1 MATRRH
7 FRSTIDDLER
17 LFESSKGDRK
27 VLKELREEL
36 NYRDRPRAKALA
48 KKVAEQIAALSQPKP
63 AGQTTKTGSPLP
75 SGYEAP
81 GPVPAGT
88 LVTGN
93 SLSNQTDGPKSPGS
107 QPHSPIEGEPSPPE
121 AQTRLPVD
129 FGDATPQLAPEVE
142 TKPGPDSVLAAW
154 LTLEVL
160 TPQALPEA
168 RELETIG
175 RTLVRL
181 EEHPEPWKEQR
192 YWRRGK
198 ERAVYWMV
206 YLGELDLTKATE
218 AILKIYP
225 DDAADERSYVT
236 GNTTLAVIVVDSH
249 GRPVEDKT
257 FLSSFA
263 WGYGQVRAGRLKGLA
278 GFPAAE
284 RAIKTEL
291 EKRLIRQDE
300 EGKILPLSSA
310 DIVGAIGWLGK
321 VLNLPDEEVI
331 PTGIAIRVPQWGTY
345 IEAPEPELLNSFFIE
360 DLIKARSA
368 FAGGQVGHTLSGYMG
383 AAPTRERKDVV
394 RDKDILA
401 ETLAPARV
409 PLTRWPS
416 PGRHPLVLMQQAA
429 INHSVAE
436 LANDGLVAVNGP
448 PGTGK
453 TTLLRDVVAKVVLDR
468 AIAMSRFDKP
478 AQAFSHITSMKT
490 GQAYT
495 HLYQLDES
503 LIGHEIV
510 VASSNNKAVENISR
524 EIPASKAIASD
535 LNPPARYFQSISDS
549 IAAGKGAIADGAT
562 WGLAAA
568 VLGNA
573 ANRNAFIQSF
583 YWHKKRGMALY
594 LKAVLG
600 GDLPEEE
607 EEEGEDVDEQ
617 KVLDV
622 VTLEQPPRSE
632 IEALDRWRAKRK
644 EFLGRLKLVNTL
656 QAEAQRGYDAVRQR
670 SEAARRADEAKC
682 AFLAAKQASVLA
694 LEKERIAK
702 SLHAKC
708 DEAERKSTADRNALD
723 RLRPGFLA
731 RLFGTRSYREWRAR
745 MAAAHETL
753 AKARSQMQ
761 SAAGAEHQAVQ
772 AAAAAKEKL
781 ETCELEERKA
791 DTALAQILTAIKALR
806 AKLGTS
812 LADEEFWSQADEM
825 LQLQSPWISDEWQR
839 ARDALFVDAF
849 TLHRAFIDA
858 AAKPLRHNLRAA
870 LAVMKG
876 RALKEP
882 QEPARRSL
890 WASLFMVVPVIS
902 TTFASTARLFGP
914 LGKEQLGWLLIDEA
928 GQAVPQAAVGALLRA
943 KRAIVIG
950 DPLQIQPVV
959 TVSPKLIRSI
969 FSEFRVDSEEWAA
982 PDMSAQTLADRASWF
997 GTSILTDDG
1006 EIWVGSPLRVH
1017 RRCENPMFKISN
1029 NVAYDGLMV
1038 YGTPPETSEIGRVLG
1053 ESLWINTDG
1062 DATGKWVEAE
1072 GRIALQLLERLL
1084 NSGIEDPDIFFI
1096 TPFRVVAQK
1105 LRETIRQNRSIA
1117 DRLPGKV
1124 WEWTYNR
1131 VGTVHTFQG
1140 KEADAVVLVLGAP
1153 LDTSAQAGA
1162 RHWAGHPPNLLNV
1175 AVTRA
1180 RRRLYVIGNRQAWR
1194 NAGAFSHLAQ
1204 MLPVLGQPRSPGVAS
1219 EPSRT
1224 RRSPSSSG
1232 ASAEAT
1238 DERRHAARSFGPESP
1253 MYKTARCRVC
1263 GQPAIPGDDVCYQCG
1278 G

>member
-1 MATRRH
+1 MAARRY

-17 LFESSKGDRK
+17 LFASSKDDYE

-36 NYRDRPRAKALA
+36 NHRDRPRAKALA
-48 KKVAEQIAALSQPKP
+48 KKVAEQIALVGQSGPAAQTTTEKVAPSAGSGVSGGPARPHTATGSTEAEIRGRQSYDSQPDSSV
-63 AGQTTKTGSPLP
+63 AEQP
-75 SGYEAP
+75 S
-81 GPVPAGT
+81 
-88 LVTGN
+88 
-93 SLSNQTDGPKSPGS
+93 SPGS
-107 QPHSPIEGEPSPPE
+107 QP
-121 AQTRLPVD
+121 TLPAD

-142 TKPGPDSVLAAW
+142 TKPGPDSVLASW

-160 TPQALPEA
+160 TPQPLPDA

-192 YWRRGK
+192 YWKRGK

-206 YLGELDLTKATE
+206 YLGELDLAKATE
-218 AILKIYP
+218 AILKLYP
-225 DDAADERSYVT
+225 DDAADERSYIS
-236 GNTTLAVIVVDSH
+236 GNTTLAVLVVDSR

-263 WGYGQVRAGRLKGLA
+263 WGYGQVLAGRLKGLA
-278 GFPAAE
+278 GFPEAE
-284 RAIKTEL
+284 RAIKSAL
-291 EKRLIRQDE
+291 EKKLIRQDK
-300 EGKILPLSSA
+300 EGQILPLSNE
-310 DIVGAIGWLGK
+310 DVLGAIGWLTK
-321 VLNLPDEEVI
+321 VMNLPNEEVI
-331 PTGIAIRVPQWGTY
+331 RPGIAVRVPQWGAFND
-345 IEAPEPELLNSFFIE
+345 APEPELLNSFFIE
-360 DLIKARSA
+360 DLVKARGA
-368 FAGGQVGHTLSGYMG
+368 FGSGQVGSALSAYMG
-383 AAPTRERKDVV
+383 TGSILEREDVV
-394 RDKDILA
+394 RDKEILA
-401 ETLAPARV
+401 RTLAPARV

-436 LANDGLVAVNGP
+436 LANGGLVAVNGP

-453 TTLLRDVVAKVVLDR
+453 TTLLRDVVAKVALDR
-468 AIAMSRFDKP
+468 AIAMAKFDRP
-478 AQAFSHITSMKT
+478 MQAFSHVTSMRT

-524 EIPASKAIASD
+524 EIPATKAIADD
-535 LNPPARYFQSISDS
+535 LNPPARYFPSISD
-549 IAAGKGAIADGAT
+549 AVFAGKGTIVDGAT

-573 ANRNAFIQSF
+573 ANRSAFIQSF
-583 YWHKKRGMALY
+583 YWHRKRGMALY

-600 GDLPEEE
+600 ADLPDDEEE
-607 EEEGEDVDEQ
+607 EADQTDEQ
-617 KVLDV
+617 KVIDV

-632 IEALDRWRAKRK
+632 IEALERWQAKRK
-644 EFLGRLKLVNTL
+644 EFRAKLKIVEAL
-656 QAEAQRGYDAVRQR
+656 QKQAQAAFDAVRQKA
-670 SEAARRADEAKC
+670 EAAKRCDDAARTL
-682 AFLAAKQASVLA
+682 LAAKEVCVLA
-694 LEKERIAK
+694 VEQEAIAK
-702 SLHAKC
+702 RLFEKC
-708 DEAERKSTADRNALD
+708 AQAERKAEEDRKAID
-723 RLRPGFLA
+723 RLRPGFFA
-731 RLFGTRSYREWRAR
+731 RLFFMRSYREWRAK
-745 MAAAHETL
+745 MSTAHENV
-753 AKARSQMQ
+753 AKARSQIKL
-761 SAAGAEHQAVQ
+761 AEEAEHQAMK
-772 AAAAAKEKL
+772 AAAAAKNRL
-781 ETCELEERKA
+781 DACELEKRSA
-791 DTALAQILTAIKALR
+791 DSAM
-806 AKLGTS
+806 AKIIATVEMFRTKVGTN
-812 LADEEFWSQADEM
+812 LADEGFWARGDDS
-825 LQLQSPWISDEWQR
+825 LQLTSPWLFEEWQR
-839 ARDALFVDAF
+839 ARDALFVEAF
-849 TLHRAFIDA
+849 ELHRAFIDA

-870 LAVMKG
+870 LDVMKG
-876 RALKEP
+876 RVLKEQ

-959 TVSPKLIRSI
+959 TVPPKLIRSI
-969 FSEFRVDSEEWAA
+969 FSEFSVETEEWAA

-1029 NVAYDGLMV
+1029 HVAYDGLMV
-1038 YGTPPETSEIGRVLG
+1038 YGTQAGPSEIGRVLG
-1053 ESLWINTDG
+1053 ESLWIDIDG
-1062 DATGKWVEAE
+1062 DATNKWSEAE
-1072 GRIALQLLERLL
+1072 GRVAVQLLERLL
-1084 NSGIEDPDIFFI
+1084 DSGIEDPDVFFI
-1096 TPFRVVAQK
+1096 TPFRVVSYK
-1105 LRETIRQNRSIA
+1105 LREMIRGTLGK
-1117 DRLPGKV
+1117 RLPGKA
-1124 WEWTYNR
+1124 WEWTSNR

-1153 LDTSAQAGA
+1153 LDAQVGA

-1180 RRRLYVIGNRQAWR
+1180 KRRLYVIGNRNVWR

-1204 MLPVLGQPRSPGVAS
+1204 MLPVLGEPRSLTNHT
-1219 EPSRT
+1219 EPT
-1224 RRSPSSSG
+1224 RRAG
-1232 ASAEAT
+1232 IKSAGNTSAQPFNQRKT
-1238 DERRHAARSFGPESP
+1238 SERKFGVESR
-1253 MYKTARCRVC
+1253 MYETARCRVC
-1263 GQPAIPGDDVCYQCG
+1263 GQPAIPGDDVCYQCKSD
-1278 G
+1278 